1 MKTRIRIA
9 LLIGAACV
17 VSFLFARG
25 YLANRTLKGALRENV
40 EEALS
45 LAGQKYK
52 EGDYAQARS
61 LYERT
66 LFSQPDPRKAQEIKQ
81 RIETINISMLFSP
94 KPDGQSTLYTVQKG
108 DSLARI
114 AQEHHTTV
122 ALIKRSNKLT
132 SDMLRVGE
140 KLKLTTL
147 RFSIVV
153 DKSSNR
159 LFLKAG
165 EQVVKTYTVAT
176 GKNNCTPAGSFKIVN
191 KLYHPTWFKA
201 GAVVSP
207 ESPDNIL
214 GSRWMGIDVP
224 GYGIHGTTQPQAIGQ
239 QVTAGC
245 VRMRNEDVEELFDI
259 VPEGTAVTIV
269 D

>member
-1 MKTRIRIA
+1 MKTKTRIT
-9 LLIGAACV
+9 LLIAAACV
-17 VSFLFARG
+17 LSFLLARS
-25 YLANRTLKGALRENV
+25 YLANRAIKGTLRENI
-40 EEALS
+40 EAALL
-45 LAGQKYK
+45 LARQKYN
-52 EGDYAQARS
+52 EGSYAQAKS
-61 LYERT
+61 LYEKT
-66 LFSQPDPRKAQEIKQ
+66 LFSQTDPRKAQEIKQ
-81 RIETINISMLFSP
+81 RIEAISISMLFSP
-94 KPDGQSTLYTVQKG
+94 KMDEQSTLYTVQKG
-108 DSLARI
+108 DSLAKI

-122 ALIKRSNKLT
+122 ALIKRANKLA
-132 SDMLRVGE
+132 SDLLRVGD

-147 RFSIVV
+147 RFSIVA
-153 DKSSNR
+153 DKSSNQ

-165 EQVVKTYTVAT
+165 EQIIKTYLVST

-201 GAVVSP
+201 GVVVSP
-207 ESPDNIL
+207 GSPDNIL

-224 GYGIHGTTQPQAIGQ
+224 GYGIHGTTEPQAIGQ